1 MRKNGTDAPLRDAL
15 LLLLAVIPAIFFIGD
30 SMIDQAVLQKEIETL
45 PPKYIGEVVD
55 FVGYLQKQA
64 QQEAVEVA
72 MAGKRDKEIINRYA
86 DELNKEMEDV
96 LSYQTLDI

>member
-1 MRKNGTDAPLRDAL
+1 
-15 LLLLAVIPAIFFIGD
+15 
-30 SMIDQAVLQKEIETL
+30 MIDQAVLQREIETL

-55 FVGYLQKQA
+55 FVGYLQKKA
-64 QQEAVEVA
+64 QQEAVEIA

>member
-1 MRKNGTDAPLRDAL
+1 
-15 LLLLAVIPAIFFIGD
+15 
-30 SMIDQAVLQKEIETL
+30 MIDQAVLQREIETL

-55 FVGYLQKQA
+55 FVGYLHKKA
-64 QQEAVEVA
+64 QQEAVEIA
-72 MAGKRDKEIINRYA
+72 MAGKHDKEIINRYA

>member
-1 MRKNGTDAPLRDAL
+1 
-15 LLLLAVIPAIFFIGD
+15 
-30 SMIDQAVLQKEIETL
+30 MIDHAVLQREIETL

-55 FVGYLQKQA
+55 FVGYLQKKA
-64 QQEAVEVA
+64 QQEAVEIA

-96 LSYQTLDI
+96 LSYQNYAY

>member
-1 MRKNGTDAPLRDAL
+1 MIDKAL
-15 LLLLAVIPAIFFIGD
+15 L
-30 SMIDQAVLQKEIETL
+30 QREIEAL

-55 FVGYLQKQA
+55 FVGYLQKKA
-64 QQEAVEVA
+64 QQEAVEIA